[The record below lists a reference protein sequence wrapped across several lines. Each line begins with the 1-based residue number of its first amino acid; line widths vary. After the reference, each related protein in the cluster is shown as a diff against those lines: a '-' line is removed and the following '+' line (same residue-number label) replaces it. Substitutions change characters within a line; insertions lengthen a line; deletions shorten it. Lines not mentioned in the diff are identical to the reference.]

1 MTVVLPSSN
10 RPLYLYHYLI
20 SWYLF
25 INYIIIKI
33 IKFQLGYNNY
43 RSTLRYSRTIVIQND
58 FFFNTNKNLS
68 WNVCLLVIYLQSE
81 DNLFIPLILSEIV
94 SFLFS
99 IPVLLSLTH
108 KTCESSNIV
117 FSLFLLFRI
126 LKDLPYLSTFSC
138 FSTYLSFNLTV
149 LLISQWSRT
158 YLLLIFIILICEIL
172 KYLY

>member
-1 MTVVLPSSN
+1 MQTVTVVLPSSN
-10 RPLYLYHYLI
+10 RPLSLCYHYLK

-25 INYIIIKI
+25 ITDYHSNLSNFSIVTMHSQKFLDICYLEQII
-33 IKFQLGYNNY
+33 
-43 RSTLRYSRTIVIQND
+43 

-81 DNLFIPLILSEIV
+81 DNLFILLILSEIV

-108 KTCESSNIV
+108 KTCESSYIV

-126 LKDLPYLSTFSC
+126 LKDLPYLSTCSC
-138 FSTYLSFNLTV
+138 FSTIRTFLS
-149 LLISQWSRT
+149 
-158 YLLLIFIILICEIL
+158 IL
-172 KYLY
+172 